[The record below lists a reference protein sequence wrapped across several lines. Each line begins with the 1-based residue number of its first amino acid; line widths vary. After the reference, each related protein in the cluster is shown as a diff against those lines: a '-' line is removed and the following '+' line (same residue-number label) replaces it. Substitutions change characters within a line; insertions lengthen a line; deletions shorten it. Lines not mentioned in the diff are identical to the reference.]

1 MPSLEDMKSAT
12 GDDIKPSEA
21 NESLARFVN
30 ENTNVEVTPEH
41 VWAIVGAH
49 RFWQSGE
56 GRKAEREANAAA
68 KREAAEQAKIER
80 AAKAEERKKEREEKA
95 AAKKAEKERKEAER
109 AAAEAAGE
117 EVPEDDSDLDDAD
130 DSTGDEEVPTPTK
143 RKRPKKTGVSAG
155 SF

>member
-1 MPSLEDMKSAT
+1 MPSLEDMKNLE
-12 GDDIKPSEA
+12 GEDIKPTEA
-21 NESLARFVN
+21 HVSLAKFVN
-30 ENTNVEVTPEH
+30 ENTTVQVTDEQ
-41 VWAIVGAH
+41 VWAVVSAH

-56 GRKAEREANAAA
+56 GRKQEREANAAA
-68 KREAAEQAKIER
+68 KKEAAEKAKIER

-117 EVPEDDSDLDDAD
+117 EVPEDDSDLDDAEE
-130 DSTGDEEVPTPTK
+130 GADEDVPTPTK
-143 RKRPKKTGVSAG
+143 RKRAKKTGVSAG

>member
-1 MPSLEDMKSAT
+1 MPSLEEMKT
-12 GDDIKPSEA
+12 LEGEDIKPTEA
-21 NESLARFVN
+21 HQSLARFVN
-30 ENTNVEVTPEH
+30 ENTTVDVTDEQ
-41 VWAIVGAH
+41 VWAVVSAH

-56 GRKAEREANAAA
+56 GRKAEREANAQA
-68 KREAAEQAKIER
+68 KKEAAEQAKIER
-80 AAKAEERKKEREEKA
+80 AAKQEERKKEREEKA

-130 DSTGDEEVPTPTK
+130 DSTADEEVPTPTK